1 LSCDTLSEVLRAV
14 RLTGAVFFD
23 VEASSPWVEQSP
35 AGKVI
40 ASTVLPGVQHLI
52 SYHVVTE
59 GSCYGGLIGKP
70 PVRLEAGDVIVFP
83 HGDAHVMSSAPG
95 MLSPPKLENYTPPP
109 RTQLPMPVRSG
120 GGGSERTHLV
130 CGFLGCDI
138 RPFNPLI
145 STLPRLL
152 HVRDR
157 DGGARGW
164 LSHFVQVALAE
175 SRDKRAGGESVLARL
190 SELMFVQAVR
200 RHLEAMPN
208 EQTGWLAGL
217 RDPYVGRALAVLHER
232 PTHDWS
238 LDELAREA
246 SLSRSA
252 LADRFGRLVGQPP
265 MTYLAQWRMQIAAG
279 LLARGAKVSAVA
291 TEVGYESEAAFNRAF
306 KRFVGIP
313 PATWR
318 DSAPLTSRLSK
329 PPASS
334 SATAAATVIGREA
347 PANGRSPSP
356 ATKRPISSSKR
367 PASAPARRAAAGR
380 ARTRTTP
387 APRPGGSPR

>member
-95 MLSPPKLENYTPPP
+95 MLSPPKLENYLPPP

-190 SELMFVQAVR
+190 SELMFVQAIR
-200 RHLEAMPN
+200 RHLEAMPD
-208 EQTGWLAGL
+208 EQRGWLAGL

-279 LLARGAKVSAVA
+279 LLARGSKVSAVA

-318 DSAPLTSRLSK
+318 DSAP

-334 SATAAATVIGREA
+334 STTAASTDATSVAVIGREA
-347 PANGRSPSP
+347 PANCRSPSP
-356 ATKRPISSSKR
+356 ATQRPISSSKR
-367 PASAPARRAAAGR
+367 PASAPARRAATGR
-380 ARTRTTP
+380 ARTRTTR

>member
-35 AGKVI
+35 PGKVI

-52 SYHVVTE
+52 SYHVVVE
-59 GSCYGGLIGKP
+59 GSCFGGLIGKP
-70 PVRLEAGDVIVFP
+70 PVLLEAGDVIVFP

-95 MLSPPKLENYTPPP
+95 MLSPPRLENYTPPP
-109 RTQLPMPVRSG
+109 RTQLPMPVKSG
-120 GGGSERTHLV
+120 GGGSERAHLV
-130 CGFLGCDI
+130 CGFLGCDV

-152 HVRDR
+152 HVRDG
-157 DGGARGW
+157 DGAKRGW

-190 SELMFVQAVR
+190 SELMFVQAIR

-246 SLSRSA
+246 ALSRSA
-252 LADRFGRLVGQPP
+252 LADRFGRLVGKPP
-265 MTYLAQWRMQIAAG
+265 MMYLAQWRMQIAAG

-291 TEVGYESEAAFNRAF
+291 SEVGYDSEAAFNRAF

-318 DSAPLTSRLSK
+318 DSAPP
-329 PPASS
+329 PPAAN
-334 SATAAATVIGREA
+334 SATAAAVIGREA
-347 PANGRSPSP
+347 SPNRRSPSP
-356 ATKRPISSSKR
+356 ATNRPISSSKR
-367 PASAPARRAAAGR
+367 PASAPARRAAAAR
-380 ARTRTTP
+380 ARTPRSP
-387 APRPGGSPR
+387 SPRPGGSPR

>member
-52 SYHVVTE
+52 SYHVVVE
-59 GSCYGGLIGKP
+59 GSCFGGLIGKP
-70 PVRLEAGDVIVFP
+70 PVRLDAGDVIVFP

-95 MLSPPKLENYTPPP
+95 MVSTPNLENYTPPP
-109 RTQLPMPVRSG
+109 RTQLPMPVKSG
-120 GGGSERTHLV
+120 GGGSERAHLV
-130 CGFLGCDI
+130 CGFLGCDV

-152 HVRDR
+152 HVRDG
-157 DGGARGW
+157 DGPKRGW

-190 SELMFVQAVR
+190 SELMFVQAIR

-252 LADRFGRLVGQPP
+252 LADRFGRLVGKPP
-265 MTYLAQWRMQIAAG
+265 MMYLAQWRMQIAAG

-291 TEVGYESEAAFNRAF
+291 SEVGYDSEAAFNRAF

-318 DSAPLTSRLSK
+318 DSAPP
-329 PPASS
+329 PPAAN
-334 SATAAATVIGREA
+334 SATAAAVIGREA
-347 PANGRSPSP
+347 SPNRRSPPP
-356 ATKRPISSSKR
+356 ATKHPISGSKR
-367 PASAPARRAAAGR
+367 PASAPARRAAAAR
-380 ARTRTTP
+380 ARTPRSP
-387 APRPGGSPR
+387 SPRPGGSPR

>member
-1 LSCDTLSEVLRAV
+1 MSCDTLSEVLRAV

-52 SYHVVTE
+52 SYHVVVE

-95 MLSPPKLENYTPPP
+95 MASTPNPGKYAPPP
-109 RTQLPMPVRSG
+109 RTQLPMPVKSG
-120 GGGSERTHLV
+120 GGGAERTHLV
-130 CGFLGCDI
+130 CGFLGCDV

-145 STLPRLL
+145 ATLPRLL

-157 DGGARGW
+157 DGPARGW
-164 LSHFVQVALAE
+164 LSHFVQVALADPRQARGRRIGARAPE
-175 SRDKRAGGESVLARL
+175 RAHVRAGDP
-190 SELMFVQAVR
+190 
-200 RHLEAMPN
+200 RHLEAMPD
-208 EQTGWLAGL
+208 EQRGWLAGL
-217 RDPYVGRALAVLHER
+217 RDPYVGGALAVLHER

-238 LDELAREA
+238 LDELARES

-252 LADRFGRLVGQPP
+252 LADRFVRLVGQPP

-279 LLARGAKVSAVA
+279 LLARGSKVSAVA
-291 TEVGYESEAAFNRAF
+291 TEVGYDSEAAFNCAF

-318 DSAPLTSRLSK
+318 DSRRCRRPL
-329 PPASS
+329 
-334 SATAAATVIGREA
+334 GDCC
-347 PANGRSPSP
+347 G
-356 ATKRPISSSKR
+356 
-367 PASAPARRAAAGR
+367 
-380 ARTRTTP
+380 
-387 APRPGGSPR
+387 

>member
-1 LSCDTLSEVLRAV
+1 MT
-14 RLTGAVFFD
+14 
-23 VEASSPWVEQSP
+23 
-35 AGKVI
+35 
-40 ASTVLPGVQHLI
+40 GVQ
-52 SYHVVTE
+52 T
-59 GSCYGGLIGKP
+59 C
-70 PVRLEAGDVIVFP
+70 A
-83 HGDAHVMSSAPG
+83 
-95 MLSPPKLENYTPPP
+95 
-109 RTQLPMPVRSG
+109 LP
-120 GGGSERTHLV
+120 
-130 CGFLGCDI
+130 
-138 RPFNPLI
+138 I

-157 DGGARGW
+157 DGPTRGW

-190 SELMFVQAVR
+190 SELMFVQAIR

-252 LADRFGRLVGQPP
+252 LADRFGRLVGKPP
-265 MTYLAQWRMQIAAG
+265 MMYLAQWRMQIAAG

-291 TEVGYESEAAFNRAF
+291 SEVGYDSEAAFNRAF

-318 DSAPLTSRLSK
+318 DSAPP
-329 PPASS
+329 PPAS
-334 SATAAATVIGREA
+334 SATAAAAVIGREA
-347 PANGRSPSP
+347 PANRRSPSP

-367 PASAPARRAAAGR
+367 PASAPARREAAAR
-380 ARTRTTP
+380 ARTPRSP
-387 APRPGGSPR
+387 SPRPGGSPR

>member
-95 MLSPPKLENYTPPP
+95 MLSPPKLENYLPPP

-190 SELMFVQAVR
+190 SELMFVQAIR
-200 RHLEAMPN
+200 RHLEAMPD
-208 EQTGWLAGL
+208 EQRGWLAGL

-279 LLARGAKVSAVA
+279 LLARGSKVSAVA

-318 DSAPLTSRLSK
+318 DSAPL
-329 PPASS
+329 PPAS

-347 PANGRSPSP
+347 PANCRSPSP
-356 ATKRPISSSKR
+356 ATQRPISSSKR
-367 PASAPARRAAAGR
+367 PASAPARRAATGR
-380 ARTRTTP
+380 ARTRTTR